1 MAPERGDDDDAY
13 CELSFSP
20 NISLIATVRHF
31 VADFYIKVL
40 GNPSITS
47 RLVVATH
54 ELLENAVHYSID
66 GKSSIRVGVRRRDD
80 GACAVRVD
88 THNRTSDD
96 DRTVLVRLL
105 GELERSRHDRAAA
118 YRTLLARSAKR
129 DVGSGLGLGRIHA
142 ESEMDLR
149 CEIDGEIVHLTAE
162 GVFTQDGSSLHE
174 APERPAHPTG
184 ARSRTRAETMND
196 AITDIDTAEL
206 KTETDWRDA
215 DVTVR
220 MMGSAETGAMREME
234 AFLKRLHDR
243 LVSSKRSEVTIDIRS
258 LEFMNSSCFKAFVSW
273 IDRLQDTPDDTRY
286 RVRFVYDEHKHWQS
300 RSLGALAGFAV
311 DLIRLETS

>member
-1 MAPERGDDDDAY
+1 MRLPAESFAAWKTVPAPRRG
-13 CELSFSP
+13 E
-20 NISLIATVRHF
+20 
-31 VADFYIKVL
+31 
-40 GNPSITS
+40 
-47 RLVVATH
+47 
-54 ELLENAVHYSID
+54 
-66 GKSSIRVGVRRRDD
+66 
-80 GACAVRVD
+80 
-88 THNRTSDD
+88 
-96 DRTVLVRLL
+96 LVRLL

-243 LVSSKRSEVTIDIRS
+243 LVSSKCSEVTIDI
-258 LEFMNSSCFKAFVSW
+258 
-273 IDRLQDTPDDTRY
+273 
-286 RVRFVYDEHKHWQS
+286 
-300 RSLGALAGFAV
+300 
-311 DLIRLETS
+311 